1 VSGELGHYW
10 FGTTS
15 AFYGTPAF
23 PNGIQLPAY
32 TTYNFGVGFTWK
44 VFTLDLRYSD
54 TDLNKGNCNAFTSDW
69 TASQVGN
76 ITPINPAPGFG
87 SKWCG
92 ATGID
97 KLSVDTTLNALK

>member
-1 VSGELGHYW
+1 
-10 FGTTS
+10 
-15 AFYGTPAF
+15 
-23 PNGIQLPAY
+23 
-32 TTYNFGVGFTWK
+32 

-69 TASQVGN
+69 SAGQVGFV
-76 ITPINPAPGFG
+76 TPINPAPGFG

-92 ATGID
+92 ATGIA